1 MSKKFKITSLAVL
14 AFILGISCWA
24 YIELLGNPFKQ
35 NDAEQQV
42 TTYLIKQRGYS
53 PEQLIEVQVTYS
65 SKSSEAPYGASVTFA
80 DEPEAKYQYII
91 FNNREIKQY
100 SHNSDHPKHEEPMV
114 R

>member
-1 MSKKFKITSLAVL
+1 MSKTFKITSLAVL

-24 YIELLGNPFKQ
+24 YFGLLGNPLKK

-42 TTYLIKQRGYS
+42 TTYLIKQKGYS
-53 PEQLIEVQVTYS
+53 PEQLIDVQGTYS

-80 DEPEAKYQYII
+80 DELEAKYQYII
-91 FNNREIKQY
+91 FNNGEIKQY
-100 SHNSDHPKHEEPMV
+100 SHTSDYPKHEEPMV